1 MQIKQAPRQRSIS
14 RAEQKEKTQARVI
27 KAARELF
34 SEKGFFGTR
43 ASDIAKAAG
52 VAHGTVFS
60 EYGSKVGLITGILE
74 TILGERIEIIQ
85 KAVKKGRKKGLSRS
99 ELFLKAVRANW
110 EYDSA
115 HHRLIQA
122 YFSYSWVWDQEDESE
137 YHKRQVRTLKIYLDL
152 LEHGDALHIV
162 EGEPDVHDRMS
173 ILVAVFNDALRSVRH
188 GKDEVQWA
196 RIEKAA
202 KLLFPFK
209 D

>member
-60 EYGSKVGLITGILE
+60 EYGSKVGLITGMLE

-152 LEHGDALHIV
+152 LENGDALHIA

>member
-1 MQIKQAPRQRSIS
+1 MQIKQAPRRRSIT

-27 KAARELF
+27 NAARELF

-137 YHKRQVRTLKIYLDL
+137 YHKRQVRTLAIYLDL
-152 LEHGDALHIV
+152 LEHGDALEIA
-162 EGEPDVHDRMS
+162 EGEPDVHDRIS
-173 ILVAVFNDALRSVRH
+173 VLVAVFNDALRSVRH

>member
-1 MQIKQAPRQRSIS
+1 MQIKQARQRQSTT

-27 KAARELF
+27 NAARELF

-74 TILGERIEIIQ
+74 NILGERIEIIR
-85 KAVKKGRKKGLSRS
+85 KAVRTGRKKGLPKS
-99 ELFLKAVRANW
+99 EIFLKAVRANW
-110 EYDSA
+110 DYDSA

-137 YHKRQVRTLKIYLDL
+137 YYKRQVRTLAIYMDVLEDGAALDI
-152 LEHGDALHIV
+152 E
-162 EGEPDVHDRMS
+162 EGEPNVHDRMS
-173 ILVAVFNDALRSVRH
+173 MLAAVFNDALRSVRH

-196 RIEKAA
+196 RIEKAV